1 MTVRRSRARRDR
13 SRGAAFGGRT
23 SGVVRGKRRVDLARF
38 TLIGVYVIFLLLPMY
53 WALITAFKPQEDI
66 LAQPPVWF
74 PSDPNFS
81 YFGSALH
88 RLNGITGIK
97 NSLII
102 AFSST
107 FLAVVFGAMA
117 AYSMA
122 RFATGGKHLAF
133 WFLSQRLLPPVA
145 VVIPIFL
152 LYSRYSEEWLRFRLI
167 DTRVGLILLYTV
179 FSLPWTVWMMYSY
192 FRQMPPEL
200 EQAALVDGCSRWQAL
215 WKVAMPLAAPGIVSA
230 AAFAFIFAWTEF
242 LFALV
247 LTSTNATTLPVL
259 LAGYIGVFQGNLWG
273 ETAAMTLISLVPA
286 LLLGIFLQRHLVRG
300 LTVGAVQ
307 G

>member
-1 MTVRRSRARRDR
+1 MRRRAEKRGSTAIVR
-13 SRGAAFGGRT
+13 G
-23 SGVVRGKRRVDLARF
+23 SGVGSSARWVIIAAYFAFLA
-38 TLIGVYVIFLLLPMY
+38 LPLY
-53 WALITAFKPQEDI
+53 WALVTAFKSQDDL

-74 PSDPNFS
+74 PNDPTLS
-81 YFGSALH
+81 HFGSALH
-88 RLNGITGIK
+88 RLDGLKGIE

-107 FLAVVFGAMA
+107 VLSVGVGTA
-117 AYSMA
+117 AAFSLA

-145 VVIPIFL
+145 IVLPVFL
-152 LYSRYSEEWLRFRLI
+152 LYSRYSREWLGVQLI
-167 DTRVGLILLYTV
+167 DTHVGLILLYTV

-200 EQAALVDGCSRWQAL
+200 EHAALVDGCSHWQAL
-215 WKVAMPLAAPGIVSA
+215 WKIAIPLAAPGIVSA

-242 LFALV
+242 LFAFL
-247 LTSTNATTLPVL
+247 LTSTEAKTLPVVL
-259 LAGYIGVFQGNLWG
+259 VGYIGLFQGNLWG
-273 ETAAMTLISLVPA
+273 ETAAMTLISLIPA
-286 LLLGIFLQRHLVRG
+286 LLLGMLLQRHLVRG
-300 LTVGAVQ
+300 LTMGAVQ

>member
-1 MTVRRSRARRDR
+1 MRLRRSSARR
-13 SRGAAFGGRT
+13 RGGGPT
-23 SGVVRGKRRVDLARF
+23 GGGGSGVVRGGRRSDLVRF
-38 TLIGVYVIFLLLPMY
+38 TFIGLYLLFLLLPMY

-74 PSDPNFS
+74 PSDPTFS
-81 YFGSALH
+81 YFGSALN
-88 RLNGITGIK
+88 RLNGLTGIK
-97 NSLII
+97 NSLIV
-102 AFSST
+102 AST
-107 FLAVVFGAMA
+107 TTFFAVVIGALA

-122 RFATGGKHLAF
+122 RFRTGGKHLAF

-145 VVIPIFL
+145 IVIPIFL
-152 LYSRYSEEWLRFRLI
+152 LYSRYSDEWLRVRLI
-167 DTRVGLILLYTV
+167 DTRIGLILLYTV

-200 EQAALVDGCSRWQAL
+200 EHAALVDGCSRWQAL
-215 WKVAMPLAAPGIVSA
+215 WKIAIPLAAPGVVSA

-286 LLLGIFLQRHLVRG
+286 LLLAIFLQRHLVRG

>member
-1 MTVRRSRARRDR
+1 VIV
-13 SRGAAFGGRT
+13 AASKHRKGSTGI
-23 SGVVRGKRRVDLARF
+23 VRGSGFANWSRWLYIAAYF
-38 TLIGVYVIFLLLPMY
+38 LFLLLPLY
-53 WALITAFKPQEDI
+53 WALITAFKPQEDL

-74 PSDPNFS
+74 PGDPTFDH
-81 YFGSALH
+81 FGSALN
-88 RLNGITGIK
+88 RLGGAEGIK

-107 FLAVVFGAMA
+107 ICSVLVGMAA
-117 AYSMA
+117 AYSLA

-152 LYSRYSEEWLRFRLI
+152 LYSRYSKEWLGIQVI
-167 DTRVGLILLYTV
+167 DTHIGLILLYTV

-200 EQAALVDGCSRWQAL
+200 EHAALVDGCSRWQAL
-215 WKVAMPLAAPGIVSA
+215 WKVAVPLAAPGIVSA

-242 LFALV
+242 LFAFL
-247 LTSTNATTLPVL
+247 LTSTEAKTLPVYL
-259 LAGYIGVFQGNLWG
+259 VGYIGLFQGNLWG
-273 ETAAMTLISLVPA
+273 ETAAMTLVSLIPA
-286 LLLGIFLQRHLVRG
+286 LLLGTLLQRHLVRG
-300 LTVGAVQ
+300 LTMGAVQ

>member
-1 MTVRRSRARRDR
+1 V
-13 SRGAAFGGRT
+13 F
-23 SGVVRGKRRVDLARF
+23 LAGYF
-38 TLIGVYVIFLLLPMY
+38 LFLLVPLY
-53 WALITAFKPQEDI
+53 WAVVTAFKPQDDL

-74 PSDPNFS
+74 PAHPTTSH
-81 YFGSALH
+81 FGEALN
-88 RLNGITGIK
+88 RLSGLKGLE
-97 NSLII
+97 NSLIV
-102 AFSST
+102 AFSTT
-107 FLAVVFGAMA
+107 FLAVLVGTAA

-122 RFATGGKHLAF
+122 RYRTGGKHLAF
-133 WFLSQRLLPPVA
+133 WFLSQRMLPPVA
-145 VVIPIFL
+145 VVLPVFL
-152 LYSRYSEEWLRFRLI
+152 LYSQYSKGWIGLRLI
-167 DTRVGLILLYTV
+167 DTRIGLIVLYTV
-179 FSLPWTVWMMYSY
+179 FALPWTVWMMYSY

-200 EQAALVDGCSRWQAL
+200 EQAALVDGCTRWQAL
-215 WKVAMPLAAPGIVSA
+215 WKVAVPLAAPGLVSA

-247 LTSTNATTLPVL
+247 LTSNNAVTLPVV
-259 LAGYIGVFQGNLWG
+259 LAGYIGLFQGNLWG

>member
-1 MTVRRSRARRDR
+1 MTIRRSSARGRGRDAI
-13 SRGAAFGGRT
+13 GAGT
-23 SGVVRGKRRVDLARF
+23 SGVVRGGRRADLVRF
-38 TLIGVYVIFLLLPMY
+38 LFIGLYLVFLLLPMY
-53 WALITAFKPQEDI
+53 WAVITAFKPQEDI

-74 PSDPNFS
+74 PSDPTFS
-81 YFGSALH
+81 YFGSALN
-88 RLNGITGIK
+88 RLNGLTGIK
-97 NSLII
+97 NSLIVASATTLI
-102 AFSST
+102 
-107 FLAVVFGAMA
+107 AVVVGALA

-122 RFATGGKHLAF
+122 RYRTGGKHLAF

-152 LYSRYSEEWLRFRLI
+152 LYSRYTDEWLHVRLI
-167 DTRVGLILLYTV
+167 DTRIGLILLYTV
-179 FSLPWTVWMMYSY
+179 FALPWTVWMMYSY

-215 WKVAMPLAAPGIVSA
+215 WKVALPLAAPGIVSA
-230 AAFAFIFAWTEF
+230 AAFAFIFSWTEF

-247 LTSTNATTLPVL
+247 LTSNNATTLPVL

-273 ETAAMTLISLVPA
+273 ETAAMTLMSLVPA

>member
-1 MTVRRSRARRDR
+1 MTSRRSGARR
-13 SRGAAFGGRT
+13 RGRDPIGGAT
-23 SGVVRGKRRVDLARF
+23 SGVVRGGRRADLVRF
-38 TLIGVYVIFLLLPMY
+38 LFIGLYLVFLLLPMY
-53 WALITAFKPQEDI
+53 WAVITAFKPQEDI

-74 PSDPNFS
+74 PSDPTFS
-81 YFGSALH
+81 YFGSALN
-88 RLNGITGIK
+88 RLNGLTGIK
-97 NSLII
+97 NSLIVASATTVI
-102 AFSST
+102 
-107 FLAVVFGAMA
+107 AVVVGALA

-122 RFATGGKHLAF
+122 RFRTGGKHLAF

-152 LYSRYSEEWLRFRLI
+152 LYSRYSEEWFRVRLI
-167 DTRVGLILLYTV
+167 DTHIGLILLYTV
-179 FSLPWTVWMMYSY
+179 FALPWTVWMMYSY

-215 WKVAMPLAAPGIVSA
+215 WKVALPLAAPGIVSA
-230 AAFAFIFAWTEF
+230 AAFAFIFSWTEF

-247 LTSTNATTLPVL
+247 LTSNNATTLPVL

-273 ETAAMTLISLVPA
+273 ETAAMTLMSLVPA

>member
-1 MTVRRSRARRDR
+1 MIA
-13 SRGAAFGGRT
+13 GRPKGST
-23 SGVVRGKRRVDLARF
+23 GVVRGRGAASWIRWVFISAYFL
-38 TLIGVYVIFLLLPMY
+38 FLLVPLY
-53 WALITAFKPQEDI
+53 WAIITAFKPQDDL
-66 LAQPPVWF
+66 LAQPPVWL
-74 PSDPNFS
+74 PGDPTLDH
-81 YFGSALH
+81 FGSALN
-88 RLNGITGIK
+88 RLDGMKGLQ

-107 FLAVVFGAMA
+107 FFSVVVGVAA

-145 VVIPIFL
+145 VVIPVFL
-152 LYSRYSEEWLRFRLI
+152 LYSRYSNEWFGIRLI
-167 DTRVGLILLYTV
+167 DTHFGLILLYTV
-179 FSLPWTVWMMYSY
+179 YSLPWTVWMLYSY

-200 EQAALVDGCSRWQAL
+200 EHAALVDGCSRWQAL
-215 WKVAMPLAAPGIVSA
+215 RKIAIPLAAPGIVSA

-242 LFALV
+242 LFAFL
-247 LTSTNATTLPVL
+247 LTSTEAKTLPVYL
-259 LAGYIGVFQGNLWG
+259 VGYIGLFQGNLWG

-286 LLLGIFLQRHLVRG
+286 VLLGTLLQRHLVRG
-300 LTVGAVQ
+300 LTMGAVQ